1 MAIDYIRRL
10 STYAWRLPILS
21 SWTGDSSAASAPS
34 DEVGDNFVYSIEFES
49 EL

>member
-21 SWTGDSSAASAPS
+21 SRTGDSAASAPS
-34 DEVGDNFVYSIEFES
+34 DEVGDNFVYSKESES